1 MAGTITID
9 VNDVYVLATT
19 GDQTDDFVRSPFASW
34 GAAVFPTSPH
44 GTITGI
50 LNATLNNTAVLT
62 GQRGNFLYNMGLG
75 SAAALQYTVIS

>member
-1 MAGTITID
+1 MPGTITID

-34 GAAVFPTSPH
+34 GNSVFPTSPH

-50 LNATLNNTAVLT
+50 LNATTGSTAVLT
-62 GQRGNFLYNMGLG
+62 GQRGNFLHNMGLG
-75 SAAALQYTVIS
+75 SVATLNYIVIS